1 MMIGI
6 KGGEIMANTE
16 NVTTKFKVD
25 ISDLKKNIAEANRQ
39 VKTYN
44 AEIKNASAGMAK
56 GEETVDSLSKKIE
69 AQSKVVDAEKSKLD
83 ALKQQL
89 ERYNSKVTEGEGV
102 IADLTRKHQEA
113 TATYGE
119 NSEEVKALAKQLK
132 DAQEAQERNKTA
144 VENLNVQIINQDTAV
159 KNAEAQVKNYK
170 SALDKMQTEADE
182 SISSIG
188 TLTDRVESQR
198 EKLQKLKDKYVD
210 VVTQQG
216 ATSEEAKDLATK
228 IQDLSGKLKENQT
241 ELNQAEQAANELDQ
255 SLEDVGDEAN
265 NTTNGGLAAIGEK
278 LQNLAADL
286 IKAAVNKLKDFVTQ
300 TIEVGKA
307 FDTSMSQVGAV
318 SGATAEDME
327 LLRDKAKEMGSS
339 TKFTAS
345 EAADAMNYMAMAG
358 WKTEDMLGGIDGIMN
373 LAAAS
378 GSDLATT
385 SDIVT
390 DALTAMG
397 YSANKS
403 GELADVMAAA
413 SSNANTNVELL
424 GESFEY
430 VAPVAG
436 SMGSSMEDLSIAL
449 GLMAN
454 SGIKGSNAGNS
465 LKNALVNLVKPTEQQ
480 TIAMEK
486 LGLMTTETVKTVD
499 SEKLAKAQTRVKD
512 KTLDLEKAQIK
523 VNEAVSK
530 YGEDSSQAQTA
541 MLNLEGAQN
550 NLTEAQRELNVVQ
563 EGTIKTVSTGQSA
576 FVDEYGNMKSLRD
589 IMEVLRS
596 TMGAVNV
603 ELVDSDGN
611 MREYDD
617 IINELSQT
625 EDGLTQAEQL
635 KNAAII
641 FGKQNLSG
649 MLAIINA
656 SEEDY
661 NKLTDAIDNCGGTAE
676 DMANTMLDNLGGDM
690 TLLKSKLEG
699 VQLAIY
705 EKFEPAMRK
714 GVELL
719 DKLLNAVQFV
729 VDHSTEFVVAL
740 GAMAAGV
747 AAYLAYTTAVTVM
760 TKGWKALTVVTKAQ
774 AAAQAILNTVMSL
787 NPIGLLVAALVGL
800 IATFV
805 LLWKKCDWF
814 REFWINVWE
823 KIKEVTS
830 SVVESLKK
838 VFGNIAEYWSGVWNG
853 IKEKAVSIWESITGF
868 FSGTGKKIKTTF
880 ENVGNWFEGKFI
892 EAYSAIQNVWNTVIE
907 FFSGLWEGIKSIFS
921 TVAEWID
928 TNVFQPIKELF
939 QPVVDFF
946 VTSWNIISE
955 LAKGC
960 WEAIKIIWDIAK
972 EWFEEHVIQPVVGFF
987 TDLWEVISSSAEIA
1001 WDKIKTVWNIVSTWF
1016 KDHIITPLC
1025 NFFTA
1030 YWNFISAL
1038 AKNSWEFIK
1047 NIWNVVAT
1055 WFKDHIIT
1063 PLCNFFTAYWNFIS
1077 ALAKNS
1083 WEFIKNIW
1091 NVVATW
1097 FKDHIITP
1105 LSNFFTAYW
1114 NFVST
1119 LAKTSW
1125 ETIKKVWNVVS
1136 DWFNQ
1141 HVIQPVKNFFTG
1153 MWNGL
1158 KTGASNAWT
1167 GIKNVFSN
1175 VSDWFKDVFSK
1186 AWQKV
1191 KDVFS
1196 TGGKIFTG
1204 IKEGIEN
1211 AFKTVVN
1218 AIIRGINK
1226 VIAFPFDKINDMLD
1240 RIRDVEIAG
1249 FTPFSGLISR
1259 FTVPQIP
1266 ELEQGGI
1273 VKKGQV
1279 GLLEGKGAEAVIP
1292 LERNTGGLKRITKML
1307 AAELKPQLEIGGAGN
1322 SYNNQQ
1328 IVNNYNFNQTN
1339 NSPKALSR
1347 LEIYRQSKNL
1357 LRMKG

>member
-1 MMIGI
+1 MS
-6 KGGEIMANTE
+6 NTE

-89 ERYNSKVTEGEGV
+89 ERYNSKVTEGENV
-102 IADLTRKHQEA
+102 IADLTRKHEEA

-132 DAQEAQERNKTA
+132 DAQEAQERNKIA
-144 VENLNVQIINQDTAV
+144 AENLNVQIINQDTAV

-170 SALDKMQTEADE
+170 SALDNMQTKTDE

-198 EKLQKLKDKYVD
+198 EELQKLKDKYVD

-241 ELNQAEQAANELDQ
+241 ELNQAEQAADDLDQ

-265 NTTNGGLAAIGEK
+265 NTTTGGLAAFGVA
-278 LQNLAADL
+278 LGNLAANL
-286 IKAAVNKLKDFVTQ
+286 IAGAVNKLKELVTQ
-300 TIEVGKA
+300 TVEVGKT

-327 LLRDKAKEMGSS
+327 LLRDKAKEMGST

-378 GSDLATT
+378 GSGLATT

-397 YSANKS
+397 YSAEKS

-424 GESFEY
+424 GESFKY

-454 SGIKGSNAGNS
+454 SGIKGSQAGNS
-465 LKNALVNLVKPTEQQ
+465 LKNALVNLKKPSNEQR
-480 TIAMEK
+480 IAMEK
-486 LGLMTTETVKTVD
+486 LGLATGEYVTRVD
-499 SEKLAKAQTRVKD
+499 SEKLDKAEKKVADRTD
-512 KTLDLEKAQIK
+512 ALEKAQISYTQ
-523 VNEAVSK
+523 AVEK
-530 YGEDSSQAQTA
+530 YGDSSYQAQKA
-541 MLNLEGAQN
+541 SINLETAERH
-550 NLTEAQRELNVVQ
+550 LEEAQKDLSKEQ
-563 EGTIKTVSTGQSA
+563 EGSIREWKQTGDAFTDTQGNIKP
-576 FVDEYGNMKSLRD
+576 LRD
-589 IMEVLRS
+589 IMDTLRE
-596 TMGAVNV
+596 TMGKVNV
-603 ELVDSDGN
+603 ELVDADGN
-611 MREYDD
+611 VKEYDD
-617 IINELSQT
+617 IINDLSQS

-676 DMANTMLDNLGGDM
+676 DMANKMLDNLGGDM

-719 DKLLNAVQFV
+719 DKLLNAVRFV

-800 IATFV
+800 IAAFV

-814 REFWINVWE
+814 RDFWIGLWE
-823 KIKEVTS
+823 KIKDITS
-830 SVVESLKK
+830 RVGESLKK
-838 VFGNIAEYWSGVWNG
+838 VFGNIAEFWSEVWDG

-868 FSGTGKKIKTTF
+868 FSGASEKIKEVWGGITDF
-880 ENVGNWFEGKFI
+880 FSDLWESIKAIF
-892 EAYSAIQNVWNTVIE
+892 SAI
-907 FFSGLWEGIKSIFS
+907 
-921 TVAEWID
+921 ADWIN
-928 TNVFQPIKELF
+928 TNVFQPIKDFF
-939 QPVVDFF
+939 QPVTDFF
-946 VTSWNIISE
+946 VEAWSIISE

-960 WEAIKIIWDIAK
+960 WEAIKIIWSIVKD
-972 EWFEEHVIQPVVGFF
+972 WFSEHVI
-987 TDLWEVISSSAEIA
+987 
-1001 WDKIKTVWNIVSTWF
+1001 
-1016 KDHIITPLC
+1016 TPL
-1025 NFFTA
+1025 
-1030 YWNFISAL
+1030 
-1038 AKNSWEFIK
+1038 KE
-1047 NIWNVVAT
+1047 
-1055 WFKDHIIT
+1055 
-1063 PLCNFFTAYWNFIS
+1063 FFTAYWNFIS

-1125 ETIKKVWNVVS
+1125 ETIKNIWNVVS

-1226 VIAFPFDKINDMLD
+1226 VIAFPFNKINDMLD
-1240 RIRDVEIAG
+1240 NIRDVKIAG
-1249 FTPFSGLISR
+1249 FTPFSGLVSR

-1273 VKKGQV
+1273 VKKGQI

-1292 LERNTGGLKRITKML
+1292 LERNTGGLKQIAALL
-1307 AAELKPQLEIGGAGN
+1307 AAELKPNLLKN
-1322 SYNNQQ
+1322 SARIIPQSGQNV
-1328 IVNNYNFNQTN
+1328 VNNYSFNQTN
-1339 NSPKALSR
+1339 NSPQALSR
-1347 LEIYRQSKNL
+1347 YEIYRQSKNL
-1357 LRMKG
+1357 LQSIKAVNS

>member
-1 MMIGI
+1 
-6 KGGEIMANTE
+6 MANTE

-198 EKLQKLKDKYVD
+198 EELQKLKDKYVD

-397 YSANKS
+397 YSAKES

-424 GESFEY
+424 GESFKY

-454 SGIKGSNAGNS
+454 SGIKGSQAGNS
-465 LKNALVNLVKPTEQQ
+465 LKNALVNLKKPSNEQR
-480 TIAMEK
+480 IAMEK
-486 LGLMTTETVKTVD
+486 LGLATGEYVTRVD
-499 SEKLAKAQTRVKD
+499 SEKLDKAEKKVADRTGA
-512 KTLDLEKAQIK
+512 LEKAQISYTQ
-523 VNEAVSK
+523 AVEK
-530 YGEDSSQAQTA
+530 YGDSSYQAQKA
-541 MLNLEGAQN
+541 SINLETAERH
-550 NLTEAQRELNVVQ
+550 LEEAQKDLSKEQ
-563 EGTIKTVSTGQSA
+563 EGSIREWKQTGDAFTDTQGNIKP
-576 FVDEYGNMKSLRD
+576 LRD
-589 IMEVLRS
+589 IMDTLRE
-596 TMGAVNV
+596 TMGKVNV
-603 ELVDSDGN
+603 ELVDADGN
-611 MREYDD
+611 VKEYDD
-617 IINELSQT
+617 IINDLSQS

-787 NPIGLLVAALVGL
+787 NPIGLIIAGIVAL
-800 IATFV
+800 IAAIVILWNKSEKFRNFV
-805 LLWKKCDWF
+805 IGAF
-814 REFWINVWE
+814 E
-823 KIKEVTS
+823 KLKEVAGILWQ
-830 SVVESLKK
+830 SLKE
-838 VFGNIAEYWSGVWNG
+838 FFTNIAEFWSDIWDK
-853 IKEKAVSIWESITGF
+853 IKEKA
-868 FSGTGKKIKTTF
+868 
-880 ENVGNWFEGKFI
+880 
-892 EAYSAIQNVWNTVIE
+892 SAIWQSLKE
-907 FFSGLWEGIKSIFS
+907 IFS
-921 TVAEWID
+921 TVATWINE
-928 TNVFQPIKELF
+928 NVFQPIVEFF
-939 QPVVDFF
+939 QPVIDFF
-946 VTSWNIISE
+946 SAAWGIISE

-960 WEAIKIIWDIAK
+960 WEAIKIIWGIVSTWVD
-972 EWFEEHVIQPVVGFF
+972 EHVIQPVKKFF
-987 TDLWEVISSSAEIA
+987 TDLWDVISSSAKIA
-1001 WDKIKTVWNIVSTWF
+1001 WEKIKTVWVVVSTWF
-1016 KDHIITPLC
+1016 KDKIITPVKD
-1025 NFFTA
+1025 FF
-1030 YWNFISAL
+1030 
-1038 AKNSWEFIK
+1038 
-1047 NIWNVVAT
+1047 V
-1055 WFKDHIIT
+1055 
-1063 PLCNFFTAYWNFIS
+1063 
-1077 ALAKNS
+1077 
-1083 WEFIKNIW
+1083 
-1091 NVVATW
+1091 
-1097 FKDHIITP
+1097 
-1105 LSNFFTAYW
+1105 
-1114 NFVST
+1114 
-1119 LAKTSW
+1119 
-1125 ETIKKVWNVVS
+1125 
-1136 DWFNQ
+1136 
-1141 HVIQPVKNFFTG
+1141 G

-1158 KTGASNAWT
+1158 KEGASKAWT
-1167 GIKNVFSN
+1167 GIKNVFSP
-1175 VSDWFKDVFSK
+1175 VADWFKDVFSK

>member
-89 ERYNSKVTEGEGV
+89 ERYNSKVAEGEGV

-132 DAQEAQERNKTA
+132 DAQEAQERNRIA

-198 EKLQKLKDKYVD
+198 EELQKLKDKYVD

-397 YSANKS
+397 YSAKDS

-424 GESFEY
+424 GESFKY

-436 SMGSSMEDLSIAL
+436 SMGSSMGDLSIAL

-787 NPIGLLVAALVGL
+787 NPIGLIIAGIVAL
-800 IATFV
+800 IAAIVILWNKSEKFRNFV
-805 LLWKKCDWF
+805 IGAF
-814 REFWINVWE
+814 E
-823 KIKEVTS
+823 KLKEVAGILWQ
-830 SVVESLKK
+830 SLKEL
-838 VFGNIAEYWSGVWNG
+838 FTNIAEFWSDIWDK
-853 IKEKAVSIWESITGF
+853 IKEKA
-868 FSGTGKKIKTTF
+868 
-880 ENVGNWFEGKFI
+880 
-892 EAYSAIQNVWNTVIE
+892 SAIWQSLKE
-907 FFSGLWEGIKSIFS
+907 IFS
-921 TVAEWID
+921 TVATWINE
-928 TNVFQPIKELF
+928 NVFQPIVEFF
-939 QPVVDFF
+939 QPVIDFF
-946 VTSWNIISE
+946 SAAWGIISE

-960 WEAIKIIWDIAK
+960 WEAIKIIWGIVSTWVD
-972 EWFEEHVIQPVVGFF
+972 EHVIQPVKKFF
-987 TDLWEVISSSAEIA
+987 TDLWDVISSSAKIA
-1001 WDKIKTVWNIVSTWF
+1001 WEKIKTVWVVVSTWF
-1016 KDHIITPLC
+1016 KDKIITPVKD
-1025 NFFTA
+1025 FF
-1030 YWNFISAL
+1030 
-1038 AKNSWEFIK
+1038 
-1047 NIWNVVAT
+1047 V
-1055 WFKDHIIT
+1055 
-1063 PLCNFFTAYWNFIS
+1063 
-1077 ALAKNS
+1077 
-1083 WEFIKNIW
+1083 
-1091 NVVATW
+1091 
-1097 FKDHIITP
+1097 
-1105 LSNFFTAYW
+1105 
-1114 NFVST
+1114 
-1119 LAKTSW
+1119 
-1125 ETIKKVWNVVS
+1125 
-1136 DWFNQ
+1136 
-1141 HVIQPVKNFFTG
+1141 G

-1158 KTGASNAWT
+1158 KEGASKAWT
-1167 GIKNVFSN
+1167 GIKNVFSP
-1175 VSDWFKDVFSK
+1175 VADWFKDVFSK

-1226 VIAFPFDKINDMLD
+1226 VIAFPFNKINDMLD
-1240 RIRDVEIAG
+1240 NIRDVEIAG
-1249 FTPFSGLISR
+1249 FTPFSGLVSR

-1273 VKKGQV
+1273 VKKGQI

-1292 LERNTGGLKRITKML
+1292 LERNTGGLKRITQML
-1307 AAELKPQLEIGGAGN
+1307 AEELKPQLGIGSAGN

>member
-102 IADLTRKHQEA
+102 IADLTRKHEEA

-132 DAQEAQERNKTA
+132 DAQEAQERNKIA
-144 VENLNVQIINQDTAV
+144 AENLNVQIINQDTAV

-170 SALDKMQTEADE
+170 SALDNMQTKTDE

-198 EKLQKLKDKYVD
+198 EELQKLKDKYVD

-241 ELNQAEQAANELDQ
+241 ELNQAEQAADALDQ

-265 NTTNGGLAAIGEK
+265 NTTTGGLAAFGVALGK
-278 LQNLAADL
+278 LAAKL
-286 IKAAVNKLKDFVTQ
+286 IAGAVNKLKEFVTQ

-327 LLRDKAKEMGSS
+327 LLRDKAKEMGST

-397 YSANKS
+397 YSAKES

-424 GESFEY
+424 GESFKY

-454 SGIKGSNAGNS
+454 SGIKGSQAGNS
-465 LKNALVNLVKPTEQQ
+465 LKNGLVNLVKPTEQQ
-480 TIAMEK
+480 TLAMEK
-486 LGLMTTETVKTVD
+486 LGLITTETIKTVD
-499 SEKLAKAQTRVKD
+499 NEKLAKAQTRVKD

-617 IINELSQT
+617 IINDLSQT
-625 EDGLTQAEQL
+625 EEGLTQAEQL

-649 MLAIINA
+649 ILAIINA

-719 DKLLNAVQFV
+719 DKLLNAVRFV
-729 VDHSTEFVVAL
+729 VDHSTAFVVAL

-800 IATFV
+800 IAAFV

-868 FSGTGKKIKTTF
+868 FSGVSEKIKEVWGGITDF
-880 ENVGNWFEGKFI
+880 FSDLWESIKAIF
-892 EAYSAIQNVWNTVIE
+892 SAI
-907 FFSGLWEGIKSIFS
+907 
-921 TVAEWID
+921 ADWIN
-928 TNVFQPIKELF
+928 TNVFQPIKDFF
-939 QPVVDFF
+939 QPVTDFF
-946 VTSWNIISE
+946 IEAWSIISE

-960 WEAIKIIWDIAK
+960 WEAIKIIWSIVKD
-972 EWFEEHVIQPVVGFF
+972 WFSEHVI
-987 TDLWEVISSSAEIA
+987 
-1001 WDKIKTVWNIVSTWF
+1001 
-1016 KDHIITPLC
+1016 TPLKE
-1025 NFFTA
+1025 FFTA

-1047 NIWNVVAT
+1047 NIWNVVSS
-1055 WFKDHIIT
+1055 WFSEHVIEPVKK
-1063 PLCNFFTAYWNFIS
+1063 FFVD
-1077 ALAKNS
+1077 L
-1083 WEFIKNIW
+1083 W
-1091 NVVATW
+1091 NVIKSAAAVTW
-1097 FKDHIITP
+1097 NGI
-1105 LSNFFTAYW
+1105 
-1114 NFVST
+1114 
-1119 LAKTSW
+1119 KT
-1125 ETIKKVWNVVS
+1125 VWNVVS

>member
-89 ERYNSKVTEGEGV
+89 ERYNSKVAEGEGV

-198 EKLQKLKDKYVD
+198 EELQKLKDKYVD

-265 NTTNGGLAAIGEK
+265 NTTTGGLAAIGEK

-397 YSANKS
+397 YSAKES

-424 GESFEY
+424 GESFKY

-454 SGIKGSNAGNS
+454 SGIKGSQAGNS
-465 LKNALVNLVKPTEQQ
+465 LKNGLVNLVKPTEQQ
-480 TIAMEK
+480 TLAMEK
-486 LGLMTTETVKTVD
+486 LGLITTETIKTVD
-499 SEKLAKAQTRVKD
+499 NEKLAKAQTRVKD

-649 MLAIINA
+649 MLAIIKA

-676 DMANTMLDNLGGDM
+676 DMANKMLDNLGGDM

-787 NPIGLLVAALVGL
+787 NPIGLIIAGIVAL
-800 IATFV
+800 IAAIVILWNKSEKFRNFV
-805 LLWKKCDWF
+805 IGAF
-814 REFWINVWE
+814 E
-823 KIKEVTS
+823 KLKEVAGILWQ
-830 SVVESLKK
+830 SLKE
-838 VFGNIAEYWSGVWNG
+838 FFTNIAEFWSDIWDK
-853 IKEKAVSIWESITGF
+853 IKEKA
-868 FSGTGKKIKTTF
+868 
-880 ENVGNWFEGKFI
+880 
-892 EAYSAIQNVWNTVIE
+892 SAIWQSLKE
-907 FFSGLWEGIKSIFS
+907 IFS
-921 TVAEWID
+921 TVATWINE
-928 TNVFQPIKELF
+928 NVFQPIVEFF
-939 QPVVDFF
+939 QPVIDFF
-946 VTSWNIISE
+946 SAAWGIISE

-960 WEAIKIIWDIAK
+960 WEAIKIIWGIVSTWVD
-972 EWFEEHVIQPVVGFF
+972 EHVIQPVKKFF
-987 TDLWEVISSSAEIA
+987 TDLWDVISSSAKIA
-1001 WDKIKTVWNIVSTWF
+1001 WEKIKTVWVVVSTWF
-1016 KDHIITPLC
+1016 KDKIITPVKD
-1025 NFFTA
+1025 FF
-1030 YWNFISAL
+1030 
-1038 AKNSWEFIK
+1038 
-1047 NIWNVVAT
+1047 V
-1055 WFKDHIIT
+1055 
-1063 PLCNFFTAYWNFIS
+1063 
-1077 ALAKNS
+1077 
-1083 WEFIKNIW
+1083 
-1091 NVVATW
+1091 
-1097 FKDHIITP
+1097 
-1105 LSNFFTAYW
+1105 
-1114 NFVST
+1114 
-1119 LAKTSW
+1119 
-1125 ETIKKVWNVVS
+1125 
-1136 DWFNQ
+1136 
-1141 HVIQPVKNFFTG
+1141 G

-1158 KTGASNAWT
+1158 KEGASKAWT

>member
-89 ERYNSKVTEGEGV
+89 ERYNSKVAEGEGV

-198 EKLQKLKDKYVD
+198 EELQKLKDKYVD

-307 FDTSMSQVGAV
+307 FDTSMSKVGAI

-397 YSANKS
+397 YSAKDS

-424 GESFEY
+424 GESFKY

-454 SGIKGSNAGNS
+454 SGIKGSQAGNS
-465 LKNALVNLVKPTEQQ
+465 LKNGLVNLVKPTEQQ

-649 MLAIINA
+649 MLAITNA

-714 GVELL
+714 GVEILNKLL
-719 DKLLNAVQFV
+719 DVVQLV
-729 VDHSTEFVVAL
+729 VDHSAEFI
-740 GAMAAGV
+740 AAVTGIATAFATWKFV
-747 AAYLAYTTAVTVM
+747 GLINAVTTAL
-760 TKGWKALTVVTKAQ
+760 KGMS
-774 AAAQAILNTVMSL
+774 AAEVITAAKTWLLNTAL
-787 NPIGLLVAALVGL
+787 LANPIGLLIALLAGLVAA
-800 IATFV
+800 FV
-805 LLWKKCDWF
+805 VLWKKCDWF

-838 VFGNIAEYWSGVWNG
+838 VFGNIAEFWSDIWDK
-853 IKEKAVSIWESITGF
+853 IKEKA
-868 FSGTGKKIKTTF
+868 
-880 ENVGNWFEGKFI
+880 
-892 EAYSAIQNVWNTVIE
+892 SAIWQSLKE
-907 FFSGLWEGIKSIFS
+907 IFS
-921 TVAEWID
+921 TVATWINE
-928 TNVFQPIKELF
+928 NVFQPIVEFF
-939 QPVVDFF
+939 QPVIDFF
-946 VTSWNIISE
+946 SAAWGIISE

-960 WEAIKIIWDIAK
+960 WEAIKIIWGIVSTWVD
-972 EWFEEHVIQPVVGFF
+972 EHVIQPVKKFF
-987 TDLWEVISSSAEIA
+987 TDLWDVISSSAKIA
-1001 WDKIKTVWNIVSTWF
+1001 WEKIKTVWVVVSTWF
-1016 KDHIITPLC
+1016 KDKIITPVKD
-1025 NFFTA
+1025 FF
-1030 YWNFISAL
+1030 
-1038 AKNSWEFIK
+1038 
-1047 NIWNVVAT
+1047 V
-1055 WFKDHIIT
+1055 
-1063 PLCNFFTAYWNFIS
+1063 
-1077 ALAKNS
+1077 
-1083 WEFIKNIW
+1083 
-1091 NVVATW
+1091 
-1097 FKDHIITP
+1097 
-1105 LSNFFTAYW
+1105 
-1114 NFVST
+1114 
-1119 LAKTSW
+1119 
-1125 ETIKKVWNVVS
+1125 
-1136 DWFNQ
+1136 
-1141 HVIQPVKNFFTG
+1141 G

-1158 KTGASNAWT
+1158 KEGASKAWT
-1167 GIKNVFSN
+1167 GIKNVFSP
-1175 VSDWFKDVFSK
+1175 VADWFKDVFSK

>member
-198 EKLQKLKDKYVD
+198 EELQKLKDKYVD

-265 NTTNGGLAAIGEK
+265 NTTNGGLAAIGVA
-278 LQNLAADL
+278 LGNLAADL
-286 IKAAVNKLKDFVTQ
+286 IASAVNKLKEFVTQ

-397 YSANKS
+397 YSAKDS

-424 GESFEY
+424 GESFKY

-454 SGIKGSNAGNS
+454 SGIKGSQAGNS
-465 LKNALVNLVKPTEQQ
+465 LKNGLVNLVKPTEQQ

-787 NPIGLLVAALVGL
+787 NPIGLIIAGIVAL
-800 IATFV
+800 IAAIVILWNKSEKFRNFV
-805 LLWKKCDWF
+805 IGAF
-814 REFWINVWE
+814 E
-823 KIKEVTS
+823 KLKEVAGILWQ
-830 SVVESLKK
+830 SLKE
-838 VFGNIAEYWSGVWNG
+838 FFTNIAEFWSDIWDK
-853 IKEKAVSIWESITGF
+853 IKEKA
-868 FSGTGKKIKTTF
+868 
-880 ENVGNWFEGKFI
+880 
-892 EAYSAIQNVWNTVIE
+892 SAIWQSLKE
-907 FFSGLWEGIKSIFS
+907 IFS
-921 TVAEWID
+921 TVATWINE
-928 TNVFQPIKELF
+928 NVFQPIVEFF
-939 QPVVDFF
+939 QPVIDFF
-946 VTSWNIISE
+946 SAAWGIISE

-960 WEAIKIIWDIAK
+960 WEAIKIIWGIVSTWVD
-972 EWFEEHVIQPVVGFF
+972 EHVIQPVKKFF
-987 TDLWEVISSSAEIA
+987 TDLWDVISSSAKIA
-1001 WDKIKTVWNIVSTWF
+1001 WEKIKTVWVVVSTWF
-1016 KDHIITPLC
+1016 KDKIITPVKD
-1025 NFFTA
+1025 FF
-1030 YWNFISAL
+1030 
-1038 AKNSWEFIK
+1038 
-1047 NIWNVVAT
+1047 V
-1055 WFKDHIIT
+1055 
-1063 PLCNFFTAYWNFIS
+1063 
-1077 ALAKNS
+1077 
-1083 WEFIKNIW
+1083 
-1091 NVVATW
+1091 
-1097 FKDHIITP
+1097 
-1105 LSNFFTAYW
+1105 
-1114 NFVST
+1114 
-1119 LAKTSW
+1119 
-1125 ETIKKVWNVVS
+1125 
-1136 DWFNQ
+1136 
-1141 HVIQPVKNFFTG
+1141 G

-1307 AAELKPQLEIGGAGN
+1307 AEELKPQLEIGGAGN

>member
-198 EKLQKLKDKYVD
+198 EELQKLKDKYVD

-265 NTTNGGLAAIGEK
+265 NTTNGGLAAIGVA
-278 LQNLAADL
+278 LGNLAADL
-286 IKAAVNKLKDFVTQ
+286 IASAVNKLKEFVTQ

-397 YSANKS
+397 YSATES

-424 GESFEY
+424 GESFKY

-454 SGIKGSNAGNS
+454 SGIKGSQAGNS
-465 LKNALVNLVKPTEQQ
+465 LKNALVNLKKPSNEQR
-480 TIAMEK
+480 IAMEK
-486 LGLMTTETVKTVD
+486 LGLATGEYVTRVD
-499 SEKLAKAQTRVKD
+499 SEKLDKAEKKVADRTGA
-512 KTLDLEKAQIK
+512 LEKAQISYTQ
-523 VNEAVSK
+523 AVEK
-530 YGEDSSQAQTA
+530 YGDSSYQAQKA
-541 MLNLEGAQN
+541 SINLETAERH
-550 NLTEAQRELNVVQ
+550 LEEAQKDLSKEQ
-563 EGTIKTVSTGQSA
+563 EGSIREWKQTGDAFTDTQGNIKP
-576 FVDEYGNMKSLRD
+576 LRD
-589 IMEVLRS
+589 IMDTLRE
-596 TMGAVNV
+596 TMGKVNV
-603 ELVDSDGN
+603 ELVDADGN
-611 MREYDD
+611 VKEYDD
-617 IINELSQT
+617 IINDLSQS

-1047 NIWNVVAT
+1047 NIWNVVSS
-1055 WFKDHIIT
+1055 WFSEHVIEPVKK
-1063 PLCNFFTAYWNFIS
+1063 FFVD
-1077 ALAKNS
+1077 L
-1083 WEFIKNIW
+1083 W
-1091 NVVATW
+1091 NVIKSAAAVTW
-1097 FKDHIITP
+1097 NGI
-1105 LSNFFTAYW
+1105 
-1114 NFVST
+1114 
-1119 LAKTSW
+1119 KT
-1125 ETIKKVWNVVS
+1125 VWNVVS
-1136 DWFNQ
+1136 GWFNQ

>member
-198 EKLQKLKDKYVD
+198 EELQKLKDKYVD

-397 YSANKS
+397 YSAKES

-424 GESFEY
+424 GESFKY

-454 SGIKGSNAGNS
+454 SGIKGSDAGNS

-541 MLNLEGAQN
+541 MLNLEGVQN

-787 NPIGLLVAALVGL
+787 NPIGLIIAGIVAL
-800 IATFV
+800 IAAIVILWNKSEKFRNFV
-805 LLWKKCDWF
+805 IGAF
-814 REFWINVWE
+814 E
-823 KIKEVTS
+823 KLKEVAGILWQ
-830 SVVESLKK
+830 SLKE
-838 VFGNIAEYWSGVWNG
+838 FFTNIAEFWSDIWDK
-853 IKEKAVSIWESITGF
+853 IKEKA
-868 FSGTGKKIKTTF
+868 
-880 ENVGNWFEGKFI
+880 
-892 EAYSAIQNVWNTVIE
+892 SAIWQSLKE
-907 FFSGLWEGIKSIFS
+907 IFS
-921 TVAEWID
+921 TVATWINE
-928 TNVFQPIKELF
+928 NVFQPIVEFF
-939 QPVVDFF
+939 QPVIDFF
-946 VTSWNIISE
+946 SAAWGIISE

-960 WEAIKIIWDIAK
+960 WEAIKIIWGIVSTWVD
-972 EWFEEHVIQPVVGFF
+972 EHVIQPVKKFF
-987 TDLWEVISSSAEIA
+987 TDLWDVISSSAKIA
-1001 WDKIKTVWNIVSTWF
+1001 WEKIKTVWVVVSTWF
-1016 KDHIITPLC
+1016 KDKIITPVKD
-1025 NFFTA
+1025 FF
-1030 YWNFISAL
+1030 
-1038 AKNSWEFIK
+1038 
-1047 NIWNVVAT
+1047 V
-1055 WFKDHIIT
+1055 
-1063 PLCNFFTAYWNFIS
+1063 
-1077 ALAKNS
+1077 
-1083 WEFIKNIW
+1083 
-1091 NVVATW
+1091 
-1097 FKDHIITP
+1097 
-1105 LSNFFTAYW
+1105 
-1114 NFVST
+1114 
-1119 LAKTSW
+1119 
-1125 ETIKKVWNVVS
+1125 
-1136 DWFNQ
+1136 
-1141 HVIQPVKNFFTG
+1141 G

-1158 KTGASNAWT
+1158 KEGASKAWT
-1167 GIKNVFSN
+1167 GIKNVFSP
-1175 VSDWFKDVFSK
+1175 VADWFKDVFSK

>member
-198 EKLQKLKDKYVD
+198 EELQKLKDKYVD

-241 ELNQAEQAANELDQ
+241 ELNQAEQAADALDQ

-307 FDTSMSQVGAV
+307 FDTSMSKVGAI

-397 YSANKS
+397 YSATES

-424 GESFEY
+424 GESFKY

-714 GVELL
+714 GVEILNKLL
-719 DKLLNAVQFV
+719 DVVQLV
-729 VDHSTEFVVAL
+729 VDHSAEFI
-740 GAMAAGV
+740 AAVTGIATAFATWKFV
-747 AAYLAYTTAVTVM
+747 GLINAVTTAL
-760 TKGWKALTVVTKAQ
+760 KGMS
-774 AAAQAILNTVMSL
+774 AAEVITAAKTWLLNTAL
-787 NPIGLLVAALVGL
+787 LANPIGLLIALLAGLVAA
-800 IATFV
+800 FV
-805 LLWKKCDWF
+805 VLWKKCDWF

-868 FSGTGKKIKTTF
+868 FSGASEKIKEVWGGITDF
-880 ENVGNWFEGKFI
+880 FSDLWESIKAIF
-892 EAYSAIQNVWNTVIE
+892 SAI
-907 FFSGLWEGIKSIFS
+907 
-921 TVAEWID
+921 ADWIN
-928 TNVFQPIKELF
+928 TNVFQPIKVFF
-939 QPVVDFF
+939 QPVTDFF
-946 VTSWNIISE
+946 IEAWSIISE

-960 WEAIKIIWDIAK
+960 WEAIKIIWSIVKD
-972 EWFEEHVIQPVVGFF
+972 WFSEHVI
-987 TDLWEVISSSAEIA
+987 
-1001 WDKIKTVWNIVSTWF
+1001 
-1016 KDHIITPLC
+1016 TPLKE
-1025 NFFTA
+1025 FFTA

-1047 NIWNVVAT
+1047 NIWNVVSS
-1055 WFKDHIIT
+1055 WFSEHVIEPVKK
-1063 PLCNFFTAYWNFIS
+1063 FFVD
-1077 ALAKNS
+1077 L
-1083 WEFIKNIW
+1083 W
-1091 NVVATW
+1091 NVIKSAAAVTW
-1097 FKDHIITP
+1097 NGI
-1105 LSNFFTAYW
+1105 
-1114 NFVST
+1114 
-1119 LAKTSW
+1119 KT
-1125 ETIKKVWNVVS
+1125 VWNVVS
-1136 DWFNQ
+1136 GWFNQ